1 MPTDETEMTPAET
14 VEHDEELEAQLVHSR
29 AHLLPEEEVAGK
41 SADPEAQA
49 QIILEDSERRT
60 EDPDGAPTTFVEHRT
75 SEQTL

>member
-1 MPTDETEMTPAET
+1 MTPAET
-14 VEHDEELEAQLVHSR
+14 IEHDEEVEAELVRSR
-29 AHLLPEEEVAGK
+29 AHLLPEEEVAGE

-60 EDPDGAPTTFVEHRT
+60 EDRNAAPTTFVEHRT